1 MMIKFTVKSN
11 DSENF
16 EKCKASVAL
25 NTLFINDSDEH
36 NIEIKHAYIS
46 EYDLI
51 RQKLSYSFD
60 DFWWS

>member
-16 EKCKASVAL
+16 EKLKASVAL

-36 NIEIKHAYIS
+36 NIEIKNAYIS
-46 EYDLI
+46 EYDLK
-51 RQKLSYSFD
+51 REKLSYFFD
-60 DFWWS
+60 DF